1 MEKESIEKLS
11 IMIIGDEEV
20 GKTTILERYLKGS
33 FTSERKKTI
42 GVEKYPLSYK
52 DNDTNKSYLI
62 NFWDTAGQER
72 FHTITKNYYQRAN
85 GMVITMA
92 INKRNSFSNLKM
104 WINSITENNSKKL
117 PIVILCN
124 KFDLESERQI
134 SNQEIEQFCNSE
146 NKKMYFTSAKT
157 GFNIE
162 PAFNFIIN
170 ETVKTFEIDSNNK
183 TNIINLE
190 MKNNGINQNKIQ
202 SDEKSGCC

>member
-1 MEKESIEKLS
+1 MEKEPIEKLS

-42 GVEKYPLSYK
+42 GVEKYPLTYK
-52 DNDTNKSYLI
+52 DTDTNKTYQI

-104 WINSITENNSKKL
+104 WINSITENNSKRL

-124 KFDLESERQI
+124 KYDLESERQI
-134 SNQEIEQFCNSE
+134 SNEEIEQFCNSE
-146 NKKMYFTSAKT
+146 SKKMYFTSAKT

-162 PAFNFIIN
+162 SAFNYIIN
-170 ETVKTFEIDSNNK
+170 ETVKTFELDSNYKN
-183 TNIINLE
+183 NIINIDTKDSQT
-190 MKNNGINQNKIQ
+190 KNKKE
-202 SDEKSGCC
+202 EKSGCC